1 MLAQLAALALCLAL
15 VQQPAWGFVLPHHR
29 ARTGSLR
36 LKAAAEQMTTTG
48 SKIAPEQSSSSTAT
62 HDQKRESYV
71 AVPGSFRPS
80 IVDKARTIAH
90 VCTSGTL
97 CTTSVMDDA
106 EGSPFGSYVDYVLD
120 ENGWPVLLLSAQS
133 LHTININKSP
143 LVSLFAQLPRAQS
156 TQTTAA
162 LSRVTIMGEVVG
174 IDKEELSALRL
185 AFTLAHPYAEQ
196 IVGAFFVGL
205 ALRERRGV
213 ALSYSFVAV
222 LVVSHPHTT
231 HTHSPHT

>member
-205 ALRERRGV
+205 ALGERGGV
-213 ALSYSFVAV
+213 ALLLLSRR
-222 LVVSHPHTT
+222 PHCLSPTH

>member
-1 MLAQLAALALCLAL
+1 MCM
-15 VQQPAWGFVLPHHR
+15 VDGFTAVGTVGRQWVGFR
-29 ARTGSLR
+29 ATTSTGGQVAEVSRT
-36 LKAAAEQMTTTG
+36 KMKEVYT
-48 SKIAPEQSSSSTAT
+48 
-62 HDQKRESYV
+62 

-80 IVDKARTIAH
+80 IVDKARTITH

-120 ENGWPVLLLSAQS
+120 EKGWPVLLLSAQS

-143 LVSLFAQLPRAQS
+143 LVSLFTQLPRAQS

-162 LSRVTIMGEVVG
+162 LSRVTVMGDVVG
-174 IDKEELSALRL
+174 TDKEELSALKL

-196 IVGAFFVGL
+196 IIGACNQYLFCDSFLSVSCLFFSFFFFVTLAFFV
-205 ALRERRGV
+205 
-213 ALSYSFVAV
+213 
-222 LVVSHPHTT
+222 
-231 HTHSPHT
+231 